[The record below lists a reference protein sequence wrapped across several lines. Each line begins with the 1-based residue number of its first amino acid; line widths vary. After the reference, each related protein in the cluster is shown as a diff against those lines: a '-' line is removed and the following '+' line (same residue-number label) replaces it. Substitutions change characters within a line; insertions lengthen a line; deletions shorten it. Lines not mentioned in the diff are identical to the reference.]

1 MLNVFSSKVT
11 TIAPSVVTGSVNVS
25 EHDQYSFIV
34 STNAQGK
41 LEACSVIGSL
51 TATADTIRQQLEIAV
66 KSGAIKLGEFITME
80 LAVGFDL
87 PTSAITI
94 R

>member
-25 EHDQYSFIV
+25 ENDQYSFIV

>member
-1 MLNVFSSKVT
+1 MLNIFSSKVT

-51 TATADTIRQQLEIAV
+51 TVTADTIRQQLEIAV
-66 KSGAIKLGEFITME
+66 KSGAAKLGEFITME

-94 R
+94 H